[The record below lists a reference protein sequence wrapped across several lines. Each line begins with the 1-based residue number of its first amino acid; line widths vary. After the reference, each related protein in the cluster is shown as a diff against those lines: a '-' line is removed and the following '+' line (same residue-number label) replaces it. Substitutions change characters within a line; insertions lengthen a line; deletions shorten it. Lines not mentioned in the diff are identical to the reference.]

1 MITKIALLVIL
12 FCLVVVVYFSGI
24 TGFLILDA
32 GGQGESAG
40 DMGSDWPGVSVEDFR
55 EIGRPEVPS
64 GEGETGPG
72 EEEDTPDE
80 GADQYYGGGGGGGS
94 SGHPECYT
102 DSDCGTDGLEDPYC
116 SGNEIYQDMVTY
128 ECVNP
133 GALNSYCSVKRETEL
148 KGVCETCYDGECVEE
163 RTEVLVLPENNEAG
177 IGEEFTV
184 NVDIDS
190 EYYVFAAE
198 FELHFDPDVLEV
210 SSVEDGEYLRQDG
223 ASIYP
228 LMIFDN
234 DAGIVNFAVTRF
246 NVHTG
251 VSGQGTL
258 GVVTFRGV
266 SAGSSGLD
274 LQEVS
279 VTDFDI
285 NLVPVSV
292 FGGTASI
299 S

>member
-1 MITKIALLVIL
+1 MIAKIAIVVIL
-12 FCLVVVVYFSGI
+12 FCLVVAVYFSGI
-24 TGFLILDA
+24 TGFFLAEDEGENT
-32 GGQGESAG
+32 GG
-40 DMGSDWPGVSVEDFR
+40 PKVSVKDFR
-55 EIGRPEVPS
+55 EPGEHEVT
-64 GEGETGPG
+64 GGGADTGPG

-94 SGHPECYT
+94 SGQPECYR
-102 DSDCGTDGLEDPYC
+102 DSDCGTDGWEDPYC
-116 SGNEIYQDMVTY
+116 SGNEIYQDMVMY
-128 ECVNP
+128 ECANP
-133 GALNSYCSVKRETEL
+133 GALNSYCSVKREPEL

-163 RTEVLVLPENNEAG
+163 RAEVFVSPENSEAG
-177 IGEEFTV
+177 VGEEFTA
-184 NVDIDS
+184 NVDIES

-198 FELHFDPDVLEV
+198 FELRFDPDVLEV
-210 SSVEDGEYLRQDG
+210 LSVEEGEYLRQDG

-251 VSGQGTL
+251 VSGPGTL
-258 GVVTFRGV
+258 CIVKFSGV

-285 NLVPVSV
+285 NLVPVSI
-292 FGGTASI
+292 FGGAASI